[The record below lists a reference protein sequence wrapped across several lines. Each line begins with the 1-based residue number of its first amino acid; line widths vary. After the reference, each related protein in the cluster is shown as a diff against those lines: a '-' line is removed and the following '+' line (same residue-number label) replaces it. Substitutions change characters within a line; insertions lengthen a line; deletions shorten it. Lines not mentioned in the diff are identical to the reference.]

1 MSDAYTDLPQGFT
14 VTPELSAE
22 RQIKFTAAPELG
34 DGIEPGKDYRAVLDT
49 SKGRLIVD
57 LFADDAPVTVNSFA
71 YLLRHHYYDGIK
83 FHRVID
89 GFMAQAGD
97 PTGTG
102 SGGPGYD
109 FEDEFGSDH
118 RHDGKGVLS
127 MANRGPGTNGSQFF
141 VTFTATPHL
150 NGKHTVFGRIVEG
163 LDVLDRLTR
172 IQPGYPGTPDII
184 EKAFLIERS
193 Q

>member
-22 RQIKFTAAPELG
+22 RQIRFNAAPELG

-141 VTFTATPHL
+141 ITFTATPHL

-172 IQPGYPGTPDII
+172 IQPGYPGTPDVI
-184 EKAFLIERS
+184 EKAFLIERN